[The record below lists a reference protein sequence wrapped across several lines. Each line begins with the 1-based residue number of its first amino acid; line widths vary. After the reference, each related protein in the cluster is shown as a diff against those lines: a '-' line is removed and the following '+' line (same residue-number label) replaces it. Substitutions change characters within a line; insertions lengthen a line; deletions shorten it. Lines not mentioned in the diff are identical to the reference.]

1 MVVETNGAPDA
12 RGRRARERRM
22 RDARKKKTMFTPARS
37 PSRRA
42 ASPAFDPS
50 MRHRSSDRAIRPIA
64 SRPPPPLATP
74 RAWMVARVDDHS
86 RRRARETT
94 RDDATNDATRDT
106 KNTSRRSRRLARHRA
121 SRSSPFDPSIH
132 PSARARAPSPAVVRP
147 PARRLIFH
155 AQTARHTR
163 AGSRSTPTS
172 GPAGHHPTYFD
183 GVKCYLFRVD
193 DTVSASTTTRL
204 WTLYTMVDLVHDT

>member
-1 MVVETNGAPDA
+1 MVETNGAPDA

-22 RDARKKKTMFTPARS
+22 RDARKKKTIFTPARS

-42 ASPAFDPS
+42 ASPAFGPS

-64 SRPPPPLATP
+64 SRPPPPLTTP

-132 PSARARAPSPAVVRP
+132 PSARARALAGGRP
-147 PARRLIFH
+147 PARTTVDIPRADCASH
-155 AQTARHTR
+155 ARGKSIDTHVGPG
-163 AGSRSTPTS
+163 GSPS
-172 GPAGHHPTYFD
+172 H
-183 GVKCYLFRVD
+183 LF
-193 DTVSASTTTRL
+193 
-204 WTLYTMVDLVHDT
+204 

>member
-86 RRRARETT
+86 RRRARD
-94 RDDATNDATRDT
+94 DDARRRDERRDARYQ
-106 KNTSRRSRRLARHRA
+106 KYIAPIASSRA
-121 SRSSPFDPSIH
+121 SSRVAFVAVRPIH
-132 PSARARAPSPAVVRP
+132 PSIRARARALAGGRP
-147 PARRLIFH
+147 PARTTVDIPRADCASH
-155 AQTARHTR
+155 ARGKSIDTHVGPG
-163 AGSRSTPTS
+163 GSPS
-172 GPAGHHPTYFD
+172 H
-183 GVKCYLFRVD
+183 LF
-193 DTVSASTTTRL
+193 
-204 WTLYTMVDLVHDT
+204 